1 MPLSLRDPI
10 ALTRYLVCT
19 NTINPP
25 GNEGK
30 VVDELELA
38 LNTLGLAT
46 LVQSIGPGRANLLA
60 WNTTAV
66 GSRLCFT
73 GHLDTVPLGAAPWI
87 QEPLGGEVIGDRL
100 YGRGSSDMK
109 SGIAAFLC
117 ALKKFRTIFGFMPPV
132 LIVLTAG
139 EETGCEG
146 AKRLNELDL
155 SGLDVGALLIGEPT
169 SNRCIVGHKGALWL
183 TGKAEGKTAHGAMP
197 ELGDNAIYH
206 AVDAIQK
213 LRQFDF
219 STPVDPLLGSPT
231 LNVGTIK
238 GGMNVNSVPDISEFT
253 IDIRTVCG
261 LPHKELCGKVGTH
274 IGDKVQLAATVD
286 VPALSNNL
294 ADPWIRQVTE
304 TVESVTGVKSQGRT
318 VAFFTD
324 GPVLREVFG
333 DIPAIVIGPGEPSCA
348 HQTDEWCSVECIHEC
363 VTIYYRLLEDW
374 QS

>member
-10 ALTRYLVCT
+10 ELTRHLVCT

-25 GNEGK
+25 GNEGQL
-30 VVDELELA
+30 VEELELA

-46 LVQSIGPGRANLLA
+46 LVQSIAPGRANLLA
-60 WNTTAV
+60 WNPTAD

-73 GHLDTVPLGAAPWI
+73 GHLDTVPLGAATWV

-117 ALKKFRTIFGFMPPV
+117 ALEKFKSRFGSMPPV

-146 AKRLNELDL
+146 AKRLCELDL
-155 SGLDVGALLIGEPT
+155 PGLEVGALLIGEPT
-169 SNRCIVGHKGALWL
+169 ANRCVVGHKGALWL
-183 TGKAEGKTAHGAMP
+183 TGTAEGKTAHGAMP

-206 AVDAIQK
+206 TVDAIQK

-219 STPVDPLLGSPT
+219 CTPVDPLLGSPT
-231 LNVGTIK
+231 LNIGTIT
-238 GGMNVNSVPDISEFT
+238 GGMNVNSVPDTSAFT

-261 LPHKELCGKVGTH
+261 LSHNELFGKVDAH

-286 VPALSNNL
+286 VPALSNDL
-294 ADPWIRQVTE
+294 ANPWIQQVTE
-304 TVESVTGVKSQGRT
+304 SVEFVTGEKSQVRT

-324 GPVLREVFG
+324 GPVLRELFG

-348 HQTDEWCSVECIHEC
+348 HQTDEWCSVERIHEC
-363 VTIYYRLLEDW
+363 VNIYSRLLEDW
-374 QS
+374 QP